1 MAVSTY
7 TWSELLTFAKPA
19 VQNIPTGSLDNLAC
33 DRVNRQIWRAAF
45 WRWSLSD
52 LTSIAL
58 NTGPQDFTITNSDF
72 YRLFR
77 GRLTWV
83 TTTNVAD
90 DKDVVEWLPPAL
102 NYQGGLY
109 DIRAMCAIGTTTV
122 RLDRGFNGG
131 DGNVFRIDG
140 EYQRSP
146 AKVTTTSTID
156 FYDDYADVAIEGL
169 KWAYMV
175 IAKEP
180 RGGGMQADQRGNINF
195 TGQYGVYMALLDQ
208 MKQAED
214 FTGDPYRMPD
224 EGLGVGRSGDPG
236 LFGW

>member
-1 MAVSTY
+1 MANPSY
-7 TWSELLTFAKPA
+7 SWQELLAFAKPA
-19 VQNIPTGSLDNLAC
+19 VQNIPTSSLDNFAC
-33 DRVNRQIWRAAF
+33 DRVNRVMWRSAF

-58 NTGPQDFTITNSDF
+58 YAGPQDWTIANTDF
-72 YRLFR
+72 YRLYR
-77 GRLTWV
+77 ARLTWV

-90 DKDVVEWLPPAL
+90 EKDVVEWLPPAL

-131 DGNVFRIDG
+131 DGNAFRING
-140 EYQRSP
+140 EYQRFP
-146 AKVTTTSTID
+146 TKVTTTSTIE

-169 KWAYMV
+169 KWAYMI
-175 IAKEP
+175 IAKDP
-180 RGGGMQADQRGNINF
+180 RGGGMQADQRGNISYN
-195 TGQYGVYMALLDQ
+195 GQYGVFMALLEQ

-214 FTGDPYRMPD
+214 FTGDPFRIPD
-224 EGLGVGRSGDPG
+224 DSLGVGRAGDQG
-236 LFGW
+236 IFGW